1 MNNTTLQL
9 KIKQRLNK
17 LASNDYDNFECW
29 QIVEA
34 FNKAQIQWVRRQLIG
49 MNAEKQGDE
58 QSTRKIDDLQNLLKE
73 SPVDLYPK
81 DLYQE
86 TGLLPDDYLQFK
98 RINANAKKECCLN
111 PADITVTYL
120 AEEQNVPVF
129 LQDYLR
135 KPSFEWGETF
145 CTLVGDKVRIYNN
158 NDFEVVNCHLMYYR
172 NPVMIQINGCT
183 DPYTLQVSTEDVTCE
198 FADNIIEVLV
208 DETVQILAGDIE
220 SMNQYSIAKSSGE
233 ENT

>member
-58 QSTRKIDDLQNLLKE
+58 QSTRKVDDLQNLLKE
-73 SPVDLYPK
+73 ILVELYPK
-81 DLYQE
+81 HLYQE
-86 TGLLPDDYLQFK
+86 TELLPEDYLQFK
-98 RINANAKKECCLN
+98 RIDANARKGCCEDPQN
-111 PADITVTYL
+111 ITVTYL
-120 AEEQNVPVF
+120 AEEQNVPVY

-145 CTLVGDKVRIYNN
+145 CTLVGDKVRIYND
-158 NDFEVVNCHLMYYR
+158 NDFEVVNCYLMYYR
-172 NPVMIQINGCT
+172 NPVMIQIEGCT
-183 DPYTLQVSTEDVTCE
+183 DPYTLQVSTADVICE
-198 FADNIIEVLV
+198 FADNIIEVLI
-208 DETVQILAGDIE
+208 DETVQVLAGDIE
-220 SMNQYSIAKSSGE
+220 SMNQYTIAKSSGE

>member
-17 LASNDYDNFECW
+17 LASNDYDNIECW

-58 QSTRKIDDLQNLLKE
+58 QTTRKIDDLQNLLKE
-73 SPVDLYPK
+73 IPIQLVQKQLYVES
-81 DLYQE
+81 D
-86 TGLLPDDYLQFK
+86 LLPSDYLQFK
-98 RINANAKKECCLN
+98 RVNAYGKKDCCEN
-111 PADITVTYL
+111 PMDLFVGYL
-120 AEEQNVPVF
+120 AEEENVPIL
-129 LQDYLR
+129 LQDDLK

-158 NDFEVVNCHLMYYR
+158 NEFDVINASLMYYR
-172 NPVMIQINGCT
+172 EPVKIQIQDCV
-183 DPYTLQVSTEDVTCE
+183 DPYTLATSTADVECE
-198 FADNIIEVLV
+198 FQDNIVEVLI
-208 DETVQILAGDIE
+208 DNAVQVLAGDIE
-220 SMNQYSIAKSSGE
+220 SMNQYSIANNSSE
-233 ENT
+233 VNT

>member
-17 LASNDYDNFECW
+17 LASNDYDNLECW

-58 QSTRKIDDLQNLLKE
+58 QTTRKIDDLQNLLKE
-73 SPVDLYPK
+73 VPLT
-81 DLYQE
+81 LYQRNLFAE
-86 TGLLPDDYLQFK
+86 SDYMPSDYLQFK
-98 RINANAKKECCLN
+98 RINANAKKDCCEN
-111 PADITVTYL
+111 PAEITVTYL
-120 AEEQNVPVF
+120 AEEQNVPVL
-129 LQDYLR
+129 LQDELR

-158 NDFEVVNCHLMYYR
+158 NDFDVVNCSLMYYR
-172 NPVMIQINGCT
+172 NPVLIQIEGCT
-183 DPYTLQVSTEDVTCE
+183 DPYSLQVSTVNVICE
-198 FADNIIEVLV
+198 FQDNIVEVLI
-208 DETVQILAGDIE
+208 DEAVQVLAGDIE
-220 SMNQYSIAKSSGE
+220 SMNQYAIAKSSSE

>member
-58 QSTRKIDDLQNLLKE
+58 QTTRKIDDLQNLLKE
-73 SPVDLYPK
+73 IPMPLSQRQLYMESGSLPV
-81 DLYQE
+81 
-86 TGLLPDDYLQFK
+86 DYLQFK
-98 RINANAKKECCLN
+98 RVNAYAKKDCCEN
-111 PADITVTYL
+111 PMDLSVVYL
-120 AEEQNVPVF
+120 AEEENVPIL
-129 LQDYLR
+129 LQDDLK

-145 CTLVGDKVRIYNN
+145 CTLVGDKVRVYNN
-158 NDFEVVNCHLMYYR
+158 NDFDVVDSSLMYYR
-172 NPVMIQINGCT
+172 EPVKIQILDCV
-183 DPYTLQVSTEDVTCE
+183 DPYSLETSTANVECE
-198 FADNIIEVLV
+198 FQDNIVEVLI
-208 DETVQILAGDIE
+208 DNAVQVLAGDIE
-220 SMNQYSIAKSSGE
+220 SMNQYSIANNSSE
-233 ENT
+233 VNT

>member
-29 QIVEA
+29 QNVEA

-49 MNAEKQGDE
+49 LNAEKQGDE
-58 QSTRKIDDLQNLLKE
+58 QSTRKVDDLQNLLKE
-73 SPVDLYPK
+73 VLVELYPK
-81 DLYQE
+81 NLYQE
-86 TGLLPDDYLQFK
+86 TELLPEDYLQFK
-98 RINANAKKECCLN
+98 RIDANARKGCCEN
-111 PADITVTYL
+111 PQNITVTYL
-120 AEEQNVPVF
+120 AEEQNVPVY

-145 CTLVGDKVRIYNN
+145 CTLVGDKVRIYND
-158 NDFEVVNCHLMYYR
+158 NDFEVVNCYLMYYR
-172 NPVMIQINGCT
+172 NPVLIQIAGCT
-183 DPYTLQVSTEDVTCE
+183 DPYTLQVSPADIICE
-198 FADNIIEVLV
+198 FADNIIEILV
-208 DETVQILAGDIE
+208 DETVQVLAGDIE
-220 SMNQYSIAKSSGE
+220 SMNQYSIAKTSGE